1 MPKTSLRSQLAGAVL
16 AFYVCLGATAP
27 SEAVFATGERVPGE
41 FATTLASASDLAGPL
56 ASFGS
61 RFFTDA
67 AFDGDWTSS
76 ERHVAL
82 RIAGNV
88 GVATAAYPNGAPAG
102 TTVLRL
108 RWINR
113 AVHKGGE
120 ASLPWFDGTAMRADG
135 TWVNVQGRITPIG
148 RLLLQTRATYPT
160 DHWALDQ
167 GGTGNVVPLAQG
179 TATMPGS
186 TPAFATAPPSYTCVS
201 LIGDE
206 LGFCQLMKEVGEQVG
221 AGLQDKAWE
230 IGIRSGM
237 LFIFRS
243 LPPTIQHELFT
254 GPFLKAKYLAPVYGQ
269 SLSTLMAQPKPAS
282 FVDYGVGQVF
292 CDMFKQTFDAYAE
305 AMYLN
310 SPTPWKYVYVQTAGD
325 QMYVGLSL
333 LLSPQPLSTPQARA
347 LEAVFIESQI
357 TVSRI
362 RAASDSWFALKRE
375 RQEAIGSMA
384 AVIARN
390 ATVDFLREQGL
401 SPPVKALAAGGVD
414 FAMATVR
421 KSVDNTDIS
430 HFDEVARLA
439 YQATMER
446 LRAVGVTTASV
457 TSLAAQAKGLAVQL
471 DKQRPFINSVT
482 VTAFG
487 SYGDATD
494 ALLKVL
500 DLTR

>member
-1 MPKTSLRSQLAGAVL
+1 
-16 AFYVCLGATAP
+16 
-27 SEAVFATGERVPGE
+27 
-41 FATTLASASDLAGPL
+41 
-56 ASFGS
+56 
-61 RFFTDA
+61 
-67 AFDGDWTSS
+67 
-76 ERHVAL
+76 
-82 RIAGNV
+82 
-88 GVATAAYPNGAPAG
+88 
-102 TTVLRL
+102 
-108 RWINR
+108 
-113 AVHKGGE
+113 
-120 ASLPWFDGTAMRADG
+120 
-135 TWVNVQGRITPIG
+135 
-148 RLLLQTRATYPT
+148 
-160 DHWALDQ
+160 
-167 GGTGNVVPLAQG
+167 
-179 TATMPGS
+179 
-186 TPAFATAPPSYTCVS
+186 
-201 LIGDE
+201 
-206 LGFCQLMKEVGEQVG
+206 
-221 AGLQDKAWE
+221 
-230 IGIRSGM
+230 
-237 LFIFRS
+237 
-243 LPPTIQHELFT
+243 
-254 GPFLKAKYLAPVYGQ
+254 
-269 SLSTLMAQPKPAS
+269 
-282 FVDYGVGQVF
+282 
-292 CDMFKQTFDAYAE
+292 
-305 AMYLN
+305 
-310 SPTPWKYVYVQTAGD
+310 
-325 QMYVGLSL
+325 MYVGLSL

-401 SPPVKALAAGGVD
+401 SPPFKALAAGGVD